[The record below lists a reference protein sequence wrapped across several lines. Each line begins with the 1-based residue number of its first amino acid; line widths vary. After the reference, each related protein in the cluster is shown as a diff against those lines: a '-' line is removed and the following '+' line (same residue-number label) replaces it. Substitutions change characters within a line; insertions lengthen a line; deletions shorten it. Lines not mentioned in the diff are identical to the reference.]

1 MSNTERIYEVEE
13 IRGLRQSG
21 TRQEWHVRPGGC
33 RFGKEGQ
40 RVIAQ
45 YELPG
50 LCLSAEASHPLLT
63 QSYCGPAKLAT
74 TCPSCGVST
83 KRSCVVASKQRSRP
97 QVQVERRSS
106 LKRDFPH
113 DKRWQFR

>member
-74 TCPSCGVST
+74 NLPVLWREHQTLLRGRKQATLSPSGPSREAQFAQTRLST
-83 KRSCVVASKQRSRP
+83 R
-97 QVQVERRSS
+97 
-106 LKRDFPH
+106 
-113 DKRWQFR
+113 